1 MRTQHGEALR
11 HYAHTWWL
19 GLGVGVGV
27 GLGVEVGVE
36 VGVRSGVGVGLANH
50 GESVLEHRW
59 QLVAERLA
67 ATWLKLGLR

>member
-1 MRTQHGEALR
+1 MSGQT
-11 HYAHTWWL
+11 TW
-19 GLGVGVGV
+19 LGVGVGSGV

-36 VGVRSGVGVGLANH
+36 VGVRSGVGLGLANH